1 MAFNELNITICLRK
15 TYKNH
20 FLYTYA
26 YVLNYSEIDDESVPG
41 SFWEILDTFRRIN
54 TCLQ

>member
-41 SFWEILDTFRRIN
+41 SF
-54 TCLQ
+54 